1 MVDLFTETMKELSS
15 IREPAHTARPI
26 AQLKHSRYSSWGRVE
41 KKWNEIQVGR
51 QGSYSVERL
60 ESLDLYCKNTSQVRV
75 LLVCLLTPIPALATA
90 LLLECLPLRQP
101 SEGVTAN
108 WVFWLRLFLMELM
121 LGIAGN
127 SQVAAF
133 VPGLDFTISKRITI
147 ALGVSMCYLGT
158 CLLAASLIGFP
169 VPLMMQFG
177 VIPISIL
184 TPLIT
189 RIILG
194 PALVAKDSPF
204 KKPSD
209 TFHRFFFAHMTLI
222 GVYPLYKVLYNHVPL
237 AYRSI
242 VVIAL
247 PIWKFAAKSF
257 VVQSSRQLEDYMPEL
272 VAFSVDFFGTL
283 FVSVCMYTSGS
294 IYLSGLFI
302 LADVGQSLLEFREVY
317 SNAKAVLELL
327 EDRHSSQEHLPR
339 TKSRRLS
346 RLENTE
352 LLTMIVSFTRNPRA
366 YNVKWLDGARLWSC
380 LPHPITQEQ
389 LGHLQML
396 EASGVYVQGSKDFG
410 SKRPNPKNQPR
421 FSQRVSVAPVPASPI
436 LAFEPSLKTTCI
448 KDTQD
453 FNARRTDRPKELAL
467 QGLQLLFHCEYLA
480 LVEYVECVVP
490 LVFATYRLIL
500 RQLPNAIYYPNDD
513 ENWSV
518 ASVVN
523 LLVFAMLES
532 EQGLMGD
539 SGPQNEARD
548 ATTTKTTQPVSQG
561 SRWNRFE
568 EYWNRIQVGR
578 QGSYSVERL
587 ELLEHYCKTT
597 SRVRVFLVCVLT
609 PLPVLTVAVL
619 LECLPL
625 RPPSEGWAANWM
637 FWIRVSLM
645 IFTLSIA
652 GFPQINAFIP
662 GFNLSLIKMIA
673 ASLGICIAQT
683 GTYLLEGIVFGFPVP
698 FMWQLGAITMAVYAP
713 AVTRLVFGP
722 GLFKKGTL
730 LWLHH
735 ERFQRCFFVHLAL
748 TGVYPLYKVLYD
760 LIPQG
765 YRGAVVVVLPMW
777 KFAAKHFVVHATRDL
792 EDFIPELVAFSVDFF
807 SALFLSVCMT
817 TSGSIYLSALF
828 IAADICQ
835 CMLEFR
841 EVRNNAMT
849 LLQLVDARRKTEERL
864 RMKNE
869 HSSEKSETPGLLAMI
884 LEVAR
889 NPSSY
894 QVTSLDGAR
903 LWASPPSLIP
913 HKLLERMQILG
924 ES

>member
-1 MVDLFTETMKELSS
+1 
-15 IREPAHTARPI
+15 
-26 AQLKHSRYSSWGRVE
+26 
-41 KKWNEIQVGR
+41 
-51 QGSYSVERL
+51 
-60 ESLDLYCKNTSQVRV
+60 
-75 LLVCLLTPIPALATA
+75 
-90 LLLECLPLRQP
+90 
-101 SEGVTAN
+101 
-108 WVFWLRLFLMELM
+108 MELM

-222 GVYPLYKVLYNHVPL
+222 GVYPLCKVLYNHVPL

-272 VAFSVDFFGTL
+272 VAFSVDFSERSL
-283 FVSVCMYTSGS
+283 Y
-294 IYLSGLFI
+294 
-302 LADVGQSLLEFREVY
+302 VGQSLLEFREVY

-523 LLVFAMLES
+523 LLVFAMLELAFVL
-532 EQGLMGD
+532 E
-539 SGPQNEARD
+539 
-548 ATTTKTTQPVSQG
+548 TQMCPV
-561 SRWNRFE
+561 
-568 EYWNRIQVGR
+568 QVHLFVALIILL
-578 QGSYSVERL
+578 QY
-587 ELLEHYCKTT
+587 ELFH
-597 SRVRVFLVCVLT
+597 
-609 PLPVLTVAVL
+609 
-619 LECLPL
+619 
-625 RPPSEGWAANWM
+625 
-637 FWIRVSLM
+637 
-645 IFTLSIA
+645 
-652 GFPQINAFIP
+652 
-662 GFNLSLIKMIA
+662 
-673 ASLGICIAQT
+673 
-683 GTYLLEGIVFGFPVP
+683 
-698 FMWQLGAITMAVYAP
+698 LGADFS
-713 AVTRLVFGP
+713 LQFE
-722 GLFKKGTL
+722 
-730 LWLHH
+730 WLKD
-735 ERFQRCFFVHLAL
+735 
-748 TGVYPLYKVLYD
+748 T
-760 LIPQG
+760 
-765 YRGAVVVVLPMW
+765 
-777 KFAAKHFVVHATRDL
+777 
-792 EDFIPELVAFSVDFF
+792 
-807 SALFLSVCMT
+807 
-817 TSGSIYLSALF
+817 
-828 IAADICQ
+828 
-835 CMLEFR
+835 
-841 EVRNNAMT
+841 
-849 LLQLVDARRKTEERL
+849 
-864 RMKNE
+864 
-869 HSSEKSETPGLLAMI
+869 
-884 LEVAR
+884 
-889 NPSSY
+889 
-894 QVTSLDGAR
+894 
-903 LWASPPSLIP
+903 
-913 HKLLERMQILG
+913 
-924 ES
+924 